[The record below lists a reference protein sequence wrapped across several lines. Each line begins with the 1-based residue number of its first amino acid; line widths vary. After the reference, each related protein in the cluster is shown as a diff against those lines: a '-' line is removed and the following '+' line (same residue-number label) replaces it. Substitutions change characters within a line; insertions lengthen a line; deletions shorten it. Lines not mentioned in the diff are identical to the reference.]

1 MTRRARLLASLT
13 ALLIAGSVLA
23 VAPAAQ
29 AACDPFTTPAY
40 AGNAPSP
47 QSVLGFPLGS
57 QEVTDQQIVTY
68 LDAIDAGSN
77 AVTTAQAATSVQGRP
92 IKYAI
97 VGTPSNVTPSA
108 LATLRADAAALRDPT
123 LPQAQAA
130 AIEQRM
136 PRILWLAANVHG
148 TEESG
153 ADAGLQILYDL
164 ADRTDCAAKAITSDS
179 VVVIMPT
186 QNPDGREL
194 ETRRN
199 AYGFDM
205 NRDWFARTQPETDGK
220 LEVLRQY
227 PPMLFMDEHEFGNP
241 NYLFP
246 PHADPEYA
254 ETPDQVHNWIFDTY
268 GPAMEGAFNRF
279 GIAFHHGAPY
289 DFFATEFGDTVPALG
304 FQAAGMTF
312 EKNDAAPLADRMHE
326 HYTSA
331 WASLSAAAALPN
343 LVADWHGSY
352 VKAYQE
358 GVNGQLEPNRVFQPK
373 STLYQQVPNVTVRQY
388 FLLPS
393 ADRTL
398 ELQELVRRLQRMD
411 VSVYKLTAPLQL
423 NDFHPYD
430 GTGNAPAQRTTLPK
444 GTYWVPLAQ
453 GQKNWIQSMLQ
464 DESWMAT
471 NLTYDVTAWSNPLL
485 LNLRGGW
492 SGAQINPAA
501 QLVAPL
507 GAVPAPKLPATVP
520 SIGLF
525 EIPISSR
532 GFEAAGQFRW
542 LADTRWHLPY
552 TDLTAD
558 DIKSGGLDGID
569 ELVIPD
575 GYTNYG
581 LQALGATGK
590 KALRTWVQ
598 GGGRLVAWQG
608 GAVLAA
614 RAGIGTAM
622 FNTSNTNMPG
632 SLVRVA
638 LDPSSPLA
646 TGVGNS
652 VWVMYDDDARMD
664 AGLGAAAGRFPSG
677 TQQVD
682 GLDIGASSLAGTSV
696 VADEHVGQGRVI
708 SFSID
713 PNFRGWTEGTWR
725 LLWNALLGPDPAT
738 ARSSAGLATRRS
750 AERAARTAAASLPD
764 IGPSPLRIGVARTQA
779 TRATA
784 LLGARG
790 IQAFS
795 TRQGQTT
802 ILLVPNRHERSAEE
816 YDFTKVVQWLRA
828 GGVQVRWASFP
839 D

>member
-1 MTRRARLLASLT
+1 
-13 ALLIAGSVLA
+13 
-23 VAPAAQ
+23 
-29 AACDPFTTPAY
+29 
-40 AGNAPSP
+40 
-47 QSVLGFPLGS
+47 
-57 QEVTDQQIVTY
+57 
-68 LDAIDAGSN
+68 
-77 AVTTAQAATSVQGRP
+77 
-92 IKYAI
+92 
-97 VGTPSNVTPSA
+97 
-108 LATLRADAAALRDPT
+108 
-123 LPQAQAA
+123 
-130 AIEQRM
+130 
-136 PRILWLAANVHG
+136 
-148 TEESG
+148 
-153 ADAGLQILYDL
+153 
-164 ADRTDCAAKAITSDS
+164 
-179 VVVIMPT
+179 
-186 QNPDGREL
+186 
-194 ETRRN
+194 
-199 AYGFDM
+199 
-205 NRDWFARTQPETDGK
+205 
-220 LEVLRQY
+220 
-227 PPMLFMDEHEFGNP
+227 
-241 NYLFP
+241 
-246 PHADPEYA
+246 
-254 ETPDQVHNWIFDTY
+254 
-268 GPAMEGAFNRF
+268 
-279 GIAFHHGAPY
+279 
-289 DFFATEFGDTVPALG
+289 
-304 FQAAGMTF
+304 
-312 EKNDAAPLADRMHE
+312 
-326 HYTSA
+326 
-331 WASLSAAAALPN
+331 
-343 LVADWHGSY
+343 
-352 VKAYQE
+352 
-358 GVNGQLEPNRVFQPK
+358 
-373 STLYQQVPNVTVRQY
+373 
-388 FLLPS
+388 
-393 ADRTL
+393 
-398 ELQELVRRLQRMD
+398 
-411 VSVYKLTAPLQL
+411 
-423 NDFHPYD
+423 
-430 GTGNAPAQRTTLPK
+430 
-444 GTYWVPLAQ
+444 
-453 GQKNWIQSMLQ
+453 
-464 DESWMAT
+464 
-471 NLTYDVTAWSNPLL
+471 
-485 LNLRGGW
+485 
-492 SGAQINPAA
+492 
-501 QLVAPL
+501 
-507 GAVPAPKLPATVP
+507 VP